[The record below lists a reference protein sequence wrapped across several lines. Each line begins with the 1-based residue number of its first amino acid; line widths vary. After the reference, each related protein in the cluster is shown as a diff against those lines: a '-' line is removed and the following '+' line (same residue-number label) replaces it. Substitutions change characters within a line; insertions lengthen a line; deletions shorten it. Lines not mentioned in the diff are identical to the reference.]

1 MSQRKRLPLTAL
13 EAFVAV
19 AARSS
24 FRRAAEDI
32 GISQS
37 ALTRHVQNLELD
49 LATPLFR
56 RSNNRITLTDAGASL
71 DRDVSAALDR
81 VRRAVE
87 AAATN
92 RRILRVSV
100 LPSFV
105 FHWLTPRLP
114 LFHAA
119 HPDIDI
125 QLEPDH
131 RVVDLGAADADIAIR
146 YGTGKWPG
154 CVSDLIMTEHLSPV
168 AAPDLLPA
176 MPSLEEALRRS
187 VLLDAAKP
195 FEWTALLSRLDMAR
209 PTTSKRMADYNLV
222 LGAAVAGQGIAAGR
236 RSMIASLLAS
246 GNLVRLIAQW
256 LDCGTGHYMVV
267 HPDRADDRPVR
278 AFRSWLVAQGRAQN
292 EEWRDEHPA
301 AD

>member
-1 MSQRKRLPLTAL
+1 MSDRKRLPLTAL

-37 ALTRHVQNLELD
+37 ALTRHVQNLERD
-49 LATPLFR
+49 LATVLFR
-56 RSNNRITLTDAGASL
+56 RGNNRIALTDAGASL

-92 RRILRVSV
+92 RQILRVSV

-105 FHWLTPRLP
+105 LHWLTPRLP

-119 HPDIDI
+119 HPAIDI

-131 RVVDLGAADADIAIR
+131 RVVDLGAAEADVAIR

-168 AAPDLLPA
+168 AAPDSLPA
-176 MPSLEEALRRS
+176 TPSLEEALRRS

-195 FEWTALLSRLDMAR
+195 FEWTALLSRLDMT
-209 PTTSKRMADYNLV
+209 PTTRKRVADYNLV

-236 RSMIASLLAS
+236 RSMIAPLLTS
-246 GNLVRLIAQW
+246 GELVRLIPHW
-256 LDCGTGHYMVV
+256 LDCGTGHYVVV
-267 HPDRADDRPVR
+267 HPDRAADRPVG
-278 AFRSWLVAQGRAQN
+278 AFRHWLVARGRAQN
-292 EEWRDEHPA
+292 DERRQEASPVH
-301 AD
+301 